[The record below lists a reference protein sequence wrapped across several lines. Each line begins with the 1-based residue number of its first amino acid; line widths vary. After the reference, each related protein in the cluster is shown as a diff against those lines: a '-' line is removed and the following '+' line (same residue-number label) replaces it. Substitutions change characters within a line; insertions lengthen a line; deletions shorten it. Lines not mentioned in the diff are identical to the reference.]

1 MQLLIFQITKIK
13 EDMDFDSL
21 SDSVNVLLQQELE
34 HKVREKGGEKADKEF
49 TRYGDTCP
57 NCNKSFSVF
66 WTKSPATT
74 PWNSIYINRY

>member
-1 MQLLIFQITKIK
+1 
-13 EDMDFDSL
+13 MDFDSL

-34 HKVREKGGEKADKEF
+34 HKVREKGGEKDDKEF

-66 WTKSPATT
+66 
-74 PWNSIYINRY
+74 